1 MNGLFNDDIGK
12 KIKTTAIVGF
22 VIEAVAAIILGFIAF
37 IDEEIGIGFA
47 VIVGGILGAYLIAM
61 FIYAFGVLVDKT
73 VQIAS
78 NTSKIKSLSSQ
89 SISAQPSNAQRKAH
103 LKDLYEKGLINADDY
118 NRAVA
123 AIDAGN

>member
-22 VIEAVAAIILGFIAF
+22 IIESIAAIIVGFIAF
-37 IDEEIGIGFA
+37 IDEEIGIGFSI
-47 VIVGGILGAYLIAM
+47 IVGGILGAYLIAM

-78 NTSKIKSLSSQ
+78 NTGKIKSPSSQ
-89 SISAQPSNAQRKAH
+89 SITAQSSNT
-103 LKDLYEKGLINADDY
+103 
-118 NRAVA
+118 
-123 AIDAGN
+123 

>member
-12 KIKTTAIVGF
+12 KIKATAIVGF
-22 VIEAVAAIILGFIAF
+22 IIESIAAIIVGFIAI
-37 IDEEIGIGFA
+37 IDEEFGIGFS
-47 VIVGGILGAYLIAM
+47 IIIGGILGAYLIAM
-61 FIYAFGVLVDKT
+61 FTYAFGVLVDKT

-78 NTSKIKSLSSQ
+78 NTGKIKSPSSQ

-118 NRAVA
+118 NRAIE
-123 AIDAGN
+123 AIDAGK